1 MVLSMENPM
10 LASSKAVVLTA
21 SGGDQISNTFEAKG
35 HGLMTY
41 FVLKGLQGE
50 GDLDKDGVIELGELF
65 SYVKPQVERVARR
78 EYNNDQVP
86 QLIGQ
91 GEMLKKGVRLADYS
105 KP

>member
-1 MVLSMENPM
+1 MVLSVENAF
-10 LASSKAVVLTA
+10 LAGGKTVVLA
-21 SGGDQISNTFEAKG
+21 AGSGEQVSSTYTQKS
-35 HGLMTY
+35 HGLLTY
-41 FVLKGLQGE
+41 FFLKGLQGE

-78 EYNNDQVP
+78 EYNNDQIP

-91 GEMLKKGVRLADYS
+91 GDMLKKGVRLADYS